1 MKPPGASTR
10 TASAAARADHQPP
23 GLGPLP
29 KLRLRTILALFLLL
43 VVSVPVTAK
52 SAHDRPADP
61 QRLEES
67 PSGRRCQAGQYL
79 SEEGCKPCREG
90 IDYTSHSNSLA
101 SCLSCSVCKEDKV
114 VKTRCDIT
122 QNTECQCKPGTFE
135 DKDSTEICQTCSN
148 CTDREDEVAPCT
160 PERDRKCVSKNA
172 WASQHGLGLKIGI
185 PVAAALLLIGALCVW
200 KTGVWRRWLPF
211 MKRACAGHEQHPE
224 NVSLSL
230 LDPQTSSKTSDSHH
244 NTEPGKTQS
253 TTTGRKLLVPANGN
267 DSAAALKFIFE
278 YCSNEVPFNSWDR
291 FMRQL
296 GLSDNQIQMVRAETP
311 VPREVLYQMLLKW
324 LHQTGRSA
332 SIDHLLDALEAIGER
347 DALEKIEDY
356 AVKSG
361 RFIYQNAAAQ
371 AGAVA
376 QETGPGGS
384 L

>member
-101 SCLSCSVCKEDKV
+101 SCLSCSVCKE
-114 VKTRCDIT
+114 
-122 QNTECQCKPGTFE
+122 
-135 DKDSTEICQTCSN
+135 
-148 CTDREDEVAPCT
+148 
-160 PERDRKCVSKNA
+160 
-172 WASQHGLGLKIGI
+172 
-185 PVAAALLLIGALCVW
+185 
-200 KTGVWRRWLPF
+200 
-211 MKRACAGHEQHPE
+211 GHEQHPE